1 MLHTIKSQTF
11 ISTIT
16 IFRSHFM
23 SVKYG
28 KFEMPHKITVDQESP
43 ESNFARYVAE
53 PFERGFGHTI
63 GNALRR
69 MMLSSLEAPAI
80 ISVRVEGIP
89 HEYMAIEGI
98 SEDMTNIILN
108 FKGALLRKLPTE
120 ETPRDTRIL
129 TKVVEVTQDDLDR
142 NQGQYCV
149 TLQDV
154 VQEGNFEIVN
164 PELHLFTVTKPMR
177 RQVDLR
183 IAFGRGYVPSERHVV
198 RDKTSDEILVDAAF
212 SPVRLINYFI
222 ENTRVGQDTD
232 FDRLIMEVTTDGR
245 ITPAEALSFAVQIGL
260 KHFEVFNQF
269 NNYALSFDEKDGD
282 RNGDQDELMDKLS
295 LGIDEIELSVRS
307 ANCLTG
313 ANIETLAEL
322 VCIPERRM
330 LEFRNFGKKSL
341 NEIKAKLHEM
351 SLHLGMDLS
360 RFGVSPDNV
369 KDKIKQYREEKKKK
383 KELVKHEDA
392 K

>member
-1 MLHTIKSQTF
+1 
-11 ISTIT
+11 
-16 IFRSHFM
+16 M

-28 KFEMPHKITVDQESP
+28 KFEMPQKIAADKEKESA
-43 ESNFARYVAE
+43 NFGRYIAE

-63 GNALRR
+63 GNSLRR
-69 MMLSSLEAPAI
+69 MMLTSLEAPAI
-80 ISVRVEGIP
+80 ISVRIEGIP

-98 SEDMTNIILN
+98 VEDMTNIILN
-108 FKGALLRKLPTE
+108 FKGALLRKLPTDE
-120 ETPRDTRIL
+120 VSGSRDTRIL
-129 TKVVEVTQDDLDR
+129 TSVIEVTQEDLDR
-142 NQGQYCV
+142 NDGQYSV
-149 TLQDV
+149 TLDDV
-154 VQEGNFEIVN
+154 LKEGNFDIVN
-164 PELHLFTVTKPMR
+164 SDLHLFTVTKPMR

-183 IAFGRGYVPSERHVV
+183 VAFGRGYVPSERHVV
-198 RDKTSDEILVDAAF
+198 RDKTSDEILIDSAF
-212 SPVRLINYFI
+212 SPVRLVNYYI

-232 FDRLIMEVTTDGR
+232 FDRLILEITTDGR
-245 ITPAEALSFAVQIGL
+245 ITPAEALSFAAQIGL
-260 KHFEVFNQF
+260 RHFEVFNQF
-269 NNYALSFDEKDGD
+269 NSYALSFDEKDGE
-282 RNGDQDELMDKLS
+282 REGDQDELLDKLA

-351 SLHLGMDLS
+351 GLHLGMDLG
-360 RFGVSPDNV
+360 RFGITPDNV
-369 KDKIKQYREEKKKK
+369 KERVKQIREEKKKK
-383 KELVKHEDA
+383 KESKSEENA